1 MGRRQQ
7 HERLF
12 GSRFDLCV
20 SLCVADSH
28 LHLLFREHVGI
39 PDSRGFVLPHRHPSR
54 LLSVVQVSA
63 MTYMNEAY
71 DCLIAKLK
79 KELFETEKKMDD
91 MYMQDNTAIS
101 MLLDF
106 ILADHGATI
115 TMKLAQRIENSG
127 GKGIVAF
134 VEDKIGELGLE
145 DA

>member
-1 MGRRQQ
+1 
-7 HERLF
+7 
-12 GSRFDLCV
+12 
-20 SLCVADSH
+20 
-28 LHLLFREHVGI
+28 
-39 PDSRGFVLPHRHPSR
+39 
-54 LLSVVQVSA
+54 

-115 TMKLAQRIENSG
+115 TMKLAERIENSG
-127 GKGIVAF
+127 GKGIVQF
-134 VEDKIGELGLE
+134 VEDKIQDMGLE

>member
-1 MGRRQQ
+1 
-7 HERLF
+7 
-12 GSRFDLCV
+12 
-20 SLCVADSH
+20 
-28 LHLLFREHVGI
+28 
-39 PDSRGFVLPHRHPSR
+39 
-54 LLSVVQVSA
+54 

-134 VEDKIGELGLE
+134 VEDKIGEMGLE

>member
-1 MGRRQQ
+1 
-7 HERLF
+7 
-12 GSRFDLCV
+12 
-20 SLCVADSH
+20 
-28 LHLLFREHVGI
+28 
-39 PDSRGFVLPHRHPSR
+39 
-54 LLSVVQVSA
+54 

-79 KELFETEKKMDD
+79 KDLFETEKKMDD

-115 TMKLAQRIENSG
+115 TMKLAQRIEDSG
-127 GKGIVAF
+127 GKGIVQF
-134 VEDKIGELGLE
+134 VEDKIQDMGLE